1 MRVLKAAI
9 LVALTACFFVPFAAH
24 DLAQLGKKSEWSS
37 FDKIRVKSYLE
48 VAGLIGWAAP
58 PVGPLKGIHHW
69 SRLGDAYIDSH
80 LPPESTMSFLR
91 QAVLESPGDRGKGN
105 SFKNNFYSH
114 EQTAMHRYNTSG
126 QTVYTSDI
134 VQKVS
139 FWKYGVPIHDYWAI
153 RLRTD
158 IVNGSP
164 KSSFIVWGLGI
175 VTDHRNAKLF
185 GPQLDPIAGAI
196 GLKGEDLISW
206 TTKVESEGIAKPYWI
221 LITDTPETS
230 AFSYGAMRKA
240 PSVRKKEWALATH
253 TIHKSGQG
261 SSAQNLF
268 DTKY

>member
-1 MRVLKAAI
+1 MTINFKAPEIKELKPRLLVMGVGGAGGNAINEMIDNGMEGVEFIAANTDIQSLKAS
-9 LVALTACFFVPFAAH
+9 
-24 DLAQLGKKSEWSS
+24 LATTKIQIGKE
-37 FDKIRVKSYLE
+37 
-48 VAGLIGWAAP
+48 
-58 PVGPLKGIHHW
+58 
-69 SRLGDAYIDSH
+69 
-80 LPPESTMSFLR
+80 
-91 QAVLESPGDRGKGN
+91 
-105 SFKNNFYSH
+105 
-114 EQTAMHRYNTSG
+114 
-126 QTVYTSDI
+126 
-134 VQKVS
+134 KVS

-230 AFSYGAMRKA
+230 AFSYDAMRKA

-261 SSAQNLF
+261 SSVQNLF